1 MASHIK
7 LIINKTPQPQSRPRF
22 TARGRYVHAYEN
34 KKITMYKR
42 MVAATYQSYFG
53 AVKPT
58 EKAIA
63 VDVVFY
69 RPVQKSISKIE
80 RQRRLTG
87 ESLPAIKPDID
98 NYVKAIL
105 DALNGV
111 AFRDDKQIISLNA
124 KKLYSDKPRTEIEI
138 KEI

>member
-87 ESLPAIKPDID
+87 KSLPAIKPDID

>member
-1 MASHIK
+1 MK
-7 LIINKTPQPQSRPRF
+7 LTIPVEPQPQSRPRF

-53 AVKPT
+53 TVKPT

-87 ESLPAIKPDID
+87 KSLPAIKPDID

-138 KEI
+138 KEIWEE

>member
-1 MASHIK
+1 MK
-7 LIINKTPQPQSRPRF
+7 LTIPVAPQPQSRPRF

>member
-87 ESLPAIKPDID
+87 KSLPAIKP
-98 NYVKAIL
+98 Y
-105 DALNGV
+105 
-111 AFRDDKQIISLNA
+111 
-124 KKLYSDKPRTEIEI
+124 
-138 KEI
+138 

>member
-1 MASHIK
+1 MI
-7 LIINKTPQPQSRPRF
+7 
-22 TARGRYVHAYEN
+22 
-34 KKITMYKR
+34 
-42 MVAATYQSYFG
+42 AATYQSYFG

>member
-1 MASHIK
+1 MK
-7 LIINKTPQPQSRPRF
+7 LTIPVEPQPQSRPRF

-111 AFRDDKQIISLNA
+111 AFRDDKQIISLKA

>member
-1 MASHIK
+1 
-7 LIINKTPQPQSRPRF
+7 
-22 TARGRYVHAYEN
+22 
-34 KKITMYKR
+34 

-80 RQRRLTG
+80 RKRRLTG
-87 ESLPAIKPDID
+87 ESLPVVKPDID

-111 AFRDDKQIISLNA
+111 AFKDDSQIIALNA

>member
-34 KKITMYKR
+34 KKITMYKH

-53 AVKPT
+53 SVKPT

-87 ESLPAIKPDID
+87 KSLPAIKPDID

>member
-42 MVAATYQSYFG
+42 MIAATYQSYFG